1 MAKTTTPDATSKKL
15 DAADEDEDTF
25 YYIGV
30 KASPFASDCSVFG
43 LPPTEGSALRSR
55 FPLSAS
61 SPNVVNGIML
71 KGSPFSVIN
80 ALAELGYRVI
90 CSTGEAEILWTL
102 QREN

>member
-71 KGSPFSVIN
+71 KGPNLSLTFLNTVVTTYRWFCDRLRVSK
-80 ALAELGYRVI
+80 LG
-90 CSTGEAEILWTL
+90 
-102 QREN
+102 